1 MFPKED
7 SDVKRAFVAVAVLVL
22 ATASAVAASGGK
34 HYGAPFGDAKT
45 ITLADATASAEK
57 LATTPV
63 RIRGKVL
70 DVCQREGCWLVLSD
84 GEREMRIHMKDH
96 AFAVPKDIGGKMVVV
111 EGLVEQ
117 KVLTEAQARHFAE
130 ESNGK
135 VDPATIKGDQTT
147 YRMMATGV
155 LVEE

>member
-1 MFPKED
+1 MK
-7 SDVKRAFVAVAVLVL
+7 KALIVAAVIAL
-22 ATASAVAASGGK
+22 ATISAVASGGGK
-34 HYGAPFGDAKT
+34 HYGAPFGDAKMVS
-45 ITLADATASAEK
+45 LADATAAPGD
-57 LATTPV
+57 LAAAPV
-63 RIRGKVL
+63 KIKGKVL

-84 GEREMRIHMKDH
+84 GERQMRIHMKDH

-117 KVLTEAQARHFAE
+117 KTITEAQARHFAE

-147 YRMMATGV
+147 VRMMATGV